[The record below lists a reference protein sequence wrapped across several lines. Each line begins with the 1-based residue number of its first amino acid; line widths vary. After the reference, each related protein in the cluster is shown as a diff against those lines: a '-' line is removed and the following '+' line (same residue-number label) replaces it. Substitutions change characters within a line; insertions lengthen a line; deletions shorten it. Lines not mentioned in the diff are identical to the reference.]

1 MISFTVISICPELAP
16 TGTLVAILVVV
27 EEDTVAGLPLND
39 TVGVVKKFVPEIFTR
54 APTAPLNGSNP
65 TNVGVLSTVK
75 FVLLD
80 MVIPL
85 TVTAIGPVNAFA
97 GTVTSMLVV
106 VDEFIVADIPLNA
119 TEGVVLKFVPEM
131 VTMAPTEPL
140 EGLRPVMVGVDK
152 TTKLFELKTVTPL
165 TFTEIFP
172 NVAPAGTEVV
182 MLFVL
187 EAVTTA
193 VVLLNFTT

>member
-39 TVGVVKKFVPEIFTR
+39 TVGVVKKFVPEMVTGVPI
-54 APTAPLNGSNP
+54 APLSGSNS
-65 TNVGVLSTVK
+65 TNVGVSSTVK

-80 MVIPL
+80 MVTPL
-85 TVTAIGPVNAFA
+85 TIIEIGPVNAFT
-97 GTVTSMLVV
+97 GTVVFMLVV
-106 VDEFIVADIPLNA
+106 VDEFMVAGIPLNA
-119 TEGVVLKFVPEM
+119 TEGVVLKFVPEII
-131 VTMAPTEPL
+131 TIAPSEPL
-140 EGLRPVMVGVDK
+140 EGLKPVIVGVDK
-152 TTKLFELKTVTPL
+152 TTKLLELNTVTPL

-172 NVAPAGTEVV
+172 DVAPAGTEVV
-182 MLFVL
+182 MLFAF